1 MVVRPLR
8 PTYGRQNRRS
18 GHTLRPISTQLTHD
32 QRTWPI
38 HNQHIVSY
46 NQHTTTWS
54 YLTTTP
60 ITTNLRPIFQRNYGH
75 TLQPHRSQPTYDQ
88 YPRGNNNQWNVIT
101 ANHTT
106 NTLSSEQSHGQVA
119 TNLTTTFPNWI
130 MYNQLQGHNIN
141 IKFTINSLQQYA
153 TGFTIH
159 YLD

>member
-8 PTYGRQNRRS
+8 PTYGRQCRRS
-18 GHTLRPISTQLTHD
+18 GHTLRPISTQPTHD

-46 NQHTTTWS
+46 NQHTTT
-54 YLTTTP
+54 P
-60 ITTNLRPIFQRNYGH
+60 IPTNLRPIFQRNYGH
-75 TLQPHRSQPTYDQ
+75 TLQPHWLQPTYDQ

-106 NTLSSEQSHGQVA
+106 NPLFSDQSYGQVA
-119 TNLTTTFPNWI
+119 TNLTTTFPNWM

-141 IKFTINSLQQYA
+141 IKSNINLYNNK
-153 TGFTIH
+153 
-159 YLD
+159 LLEL